1 MKKALAWTCSLALIG
16 VVTGTAFARPLPA
29 GYTRVEYI
37 CGDGATCC
45 FDTDFR
51 PNPSTDRIEVRLTLT
66 ENANGHTVFSARSV
80 GNPPDSWTLFLIKAG
95 SEGYRYDVSTSGFNQ
110 RELSAFD
117 EQTLRVYGGG
127 EDA

>member
-66 ENANGHTVFSARSV
+66 DLVATAEFEVAGPNGLVFY
-80 GNPPDSWTLFLIKAG
+80 LK
-95 SEGYRYDVSTSGFNQ
+95 
-110 RELSAFD
+110 
-117 EQTLRVYGGG
+117 
-127 EDA
+127 